1 MQRFIRKTIDLLA
14 SLNKA
19 LERAYYETY
28 ADSGAEYDITKQF
41 YYDLR
46 RRKSINKGK
55 VVVELGKCAAQ
66 DILKKDN
73 YLIGFEQ
80 AIVMGERLF
89 NEALKHGD
97 IDELN
102 NLIERKDKDNGKQI

>member
-66 DILKKDN
+66 DILKREN
-73 YLIGFEQ
+73 YLIGFDA
-80 AIVMGERLF
+80 AITMGERLF